1 MFLGI
6 DVGSQSLKAV
16 LLDDALRTVG
26 RGARSYPI
34 AFPQPGWAEQ
44 HPALWEAA
52 LAPAVAE
59 ALAAAGRGPSAVLA
73 IGIAGQLDG
82 SVGVDAHG
90 RALGPCLI
98 WMDRRADATLT
109 PIHERWLPEQ
119 FRRRTGANL
128 DGSHMAPK
136 IRWQLDHQPE
146 ARAAVRFHQP
156 VSYLVERLTGEA
168 VMDHGLASTTL
179 AYDLQAADFADDL
192 LGLFGLERRLL
203 PRLAAS
209 EAVAGR
215 LTATGAALL
224 GLPPGLP
231 VAVGTGDDF
240 ATPLGGGV
248 AEPGI
253 VANVLG
259 TAEVVGALDPRPL
272 IDDGGL
278 VETHR
283 YVGSQLHY
291 IENPGW
297 LSGGAL
303 EWLRALL
310 QLPDFSAFDAAA
322 AAAPAGC
329 DGLTFLPALTGAM
342 TPEWNAAA
350 RGCFYGL
357 TPSHGVAHLAR
368 AALEGTA
375 FGLRDVIDR
384 LQALGVPA
392 ERVRI
397 LGGGARSRL
406 WAQIRA
412 DVSGLPAE
420 RSAVADASAV
430 GAALLAAVAG
440 GAQPDVATAA
450 RRVGAVAETAEPRPE
465 EARVYDDAYARYRRL
480 FSSVKA
486 MFACDAAG
494 GAGGGREIGQST

>member
-16 LLDDALRTVG
+16 LLDGALRTVG

-52 LAPAVAE
+52 LAPATAE
-59 ALAAAGRGPSAVLA
+59 ALTAAGRDPSDVSAV
-73 IGIAGQLDG
+73 GIAGQLDG
-82 SVGVDAHG
+82 SVPVDAAS

-98 WMDRRADATLT
+98 WMDRRADITLT
-109 PIHERWLPEQ
+109 PIRASWPPQQ

-136 IRWQLDHQPE
+136 MRWQIDHWPE
-146 ARAAVRFHQP
+146 ARAAARFHQP
-156 VSYLVERLTGEA
+156 VTYLVERLTGEA

-179 AYDLQAADFADDL
+179 AYDLEAADFADDL
-192 LGLFGLERRLL
+192 LALFGLDRRLL

-215 LTATGAALL
+215 LTTAGAELL
-224 GLPPGLP
+224 GLPTGLP

-240 ATPLGGGV
+240 STPLGGGV
-248 AEPGI
+248 AESGI

-283 YVGSQLHY
+283 FVGSQLHY

-303 EWLRALL
+303 EWLRSLL
-310 QLPDFSAFDAAA
+310 KLPDFAAFDAAA
-322 AAAPAGC
+322 AGAPAGC
-329 DGLTFLPALTGAM
+329 DGLIFLPALTGAM

-384 LQALGVPA
+384 LQAMGVGT

-412 DVSGLPAE
+412 DVTGLPVE

-440 GAQPDVATAA
+440 EAQPDVETAA
-450 RRVGAVAETAEPRPE
+450 GQVGAVAETIEPQPDARPI
-465 EARVYDDAYARYRRL
+465 YDDAYGLYRRL
-480 FSSVKA
+480 FSSVKP
-486 MFACDAAG
+486 MFA
-494 GAGGGREIGQST
+494 

>member
-16 LLDDALRTVG
+16 LLDGALRLAG
-26 RGARSYPI
+26 RGGQSYPI

-44 HPALWEAA
+44 QPQLWEAA
-52 LAPAVAE
+52 LAPAVAD
-59 ALAAAGRGPSAVLA
+59 AVAAAGQAPRDVMA

-82 SVGVDAHG
+82 SVAVDAAG

-98 WMDRRADATLT
+98 WMDRRADAGLAKLR
-109 PIHERWLPEQ
+109 ERVRPEE

-136 IRWQLDHQPE
+136 MRWQLDHGLHAA
-146 ARAAVRFHQP
+146 ARFPQP
-156 VSYLVERLTGEA
+156 VTYLVERLTGEA

-179 AYDLQAADFADDL
+179 AYDLKSGDFGDDL
-192 LGLFGLERRLL
+192 MAMFGLERRLL
-203 PRLAAS
+203 PRLAPS
-209 EAVAGR
+209 ETVAGR
-215 LTATGAALL
+215 LTAAGAALS
-224 GLPPGLP
+224 GLPQGVP

-240 ATPLGGGV
+240 ATPLGGGI

-272 IDDGGL
+272 IDEAGL

-283 YVGSQLHY
+283 YVGSSLHY

-297 LSGGAL
+297 VSGGAL
-303 EWLRALL
+303 AWLRALL
-310 QLPDFSAFDAAA
+310 GIADFTAFDARAA
-322 AAAPAGC
+322 EAPAGS
-329 DGLTFLPALTGAM
+329 DGLLFLPALTGAM
-342 TPEWNAAA
+342 TPEWIAGA

-357 TPSHGVAHLAR
+357 TPAHSAGHLAR

-375 FGLRDVIDR
+375 FGLRDVTER
-384 LQALGVPA
+384 LGSMGVA
-392 ERVRI
+392 ADRVRV

-412 DVSGLPAE
+412 DVTGLPVE
-420 RSAVADASAV
+420 RSAVSDSCAV
-430 GAALLAAVAG
+430 GAAILAAVAAG
-440 GAQPDVATAA
+440 RVPDVALGAA
-450 RRVGAVAETAEPRPE
+450 AAGAVADTVEPQ
-465 EARVYDDAYARYRRL
+465 AATGGVYDEMYGRYRLL
-480 FSSVKA
+480 FDSLKP
-486 MFACDAAG
+486 MFAD
-494 GAGGGREIGQST
+494 

>member
-16 LLDDALRTVG
+16 LLDGALRTVG
-26 RGARSYPI
+26 RGARPYPI

-44 HPALWEAA
+44 QPALWEAA
-52 LAPAVAE
+52 LAPATAE
-59 ALAAAGRGPSAVLA
+59 ALMAAGRNPSDVSA

-82 SVGVDAHG
+82 SIPVDAAG

-109 PIHERWLPEQ
+109 PIRERWPPEQ

-136 IRWQLDHQPE
+136 MRWQLDHWPH
-146 ARAAVRFHQP
+146 AGAAARFHQP
-156 VSYLVERLTGEA
+156 VTYLVERLTGEA
-168 VMDHGLASTTL
+168 VIDHGLASTTL

-215 LTATGAALL
+215 LTAAGAELI
-224 GLPPGLP
+224 GLPAGLT

-240 ATPLGGGV
+240 STPLGGGV

-283 YVGSQLHY
+283 FVGSELHY

-303 EWLRALL
+303 EWLRSLL
-310 QLPDFSAFDAAA
+310 GLPDFTAFDEAAA
-322 AAAPAGC
+322 TVPAGC

-357 TPSHGVAHLAR
+357 TPSHGAAHLAR

-375 FGLRDVIDR
+375 FGLRDVADR
-384 LQALGVPA
+384 LQAMGVRT
-392 ERVRI
+392 ERVRV
-397 LGGGARSRL
+397 LGGGARSRI

-412 DVSGLPAE
+412 DVTGLPVE
-420 RSAVADASAV
+420 RSSIADASAV
-430 GAALLAAVAG
+430 GAALLAAVAS

-450 RRVGAVAETAEPRPE
+450 RRVGAVAETVEPHPAERQ
-465 EARVYDDAYARYRRL
+465 VHDDAYARYRRL
-480 FSSVKA
+480 FSSVKP
-486 MFACDAAG
+486 MFA
-494 GAGGGREIGQST
+494 

>member
-16 LLDDALRTVG
+16 LLDGALRTVG

-34 AFPQPGWAEQ
+34 AYPQPGWAEQ

-52 LAPAVAE
+52 LAPATAE
-59 ALAAAGRGPSAVLA
+59 ALTAAGRDPSDVSAV
-73 IGIAGQLDG
+73 GIAGQLDG
-82 SVGVDAHG
+82 SVPVDAAS

-98 WMDRRADATLT
+98 WMDRRADITLT
-109 PIHERWLPEQ
+109 PIRASWPPQQ

-136 IRWQLDHQPE
+136 MRWQLDHWPQ
-146 ARAAVRFHQP
+146 ARAAARFHQP
-156 VSYLVERLTGEA
+156 VTYLVERLTGEA

-179 AYDLQAADFADDL
+179 AYDLEAADFADDL
-192 LGLFGLERRLL
+192 LTLFGLERRLL

-215 LTATGAALL
+215 LTTAGAELL
-224 GLPPGLP
+224 GLPAGLP

-240 ATPLGGGV
+240 STPLGGGV

-283 YVGSQLHY
+283 FVGSQLHY

-303 EWLRALL
+303 EWLRSLL
-310 QLPDFSAFDAAA
+310 KLPDFTAFDTAAA
-322 AAAPAGC
+322 AAAAGS
-329 DGLTFLPALTGAM
+329 DGLIFLPALTGAM
-342 TPEWNAAA
+342 TPEWNAGA

-368 AALEGTA
+368 AALEGNA
-375 FGLRDVIDR
+375 FGLRDVVER
-384 LQALGVPA
+384 LQGMGVA
-392 ERVRI
+392 TGSVRA

-412 DVSGLPAE
+412 DVTGLPVE
-420 RSAVADASAV
+420 RSGVADASAV
-430 GAALLAAVAG
+430 GAALLAAVASG
-440 GAQPDVATAA
+440 RWSDLATTA
-450 RRVGAVAETAEPRPE
+450 RRVGAVTETAEPQTAVR
-465 EARVYDDAYARYRRL
+465 DAYSEGYARYRQL
-480 FSSVKA
+480 FSSLKP
-486 MFACDAAG
+486 MFA
-494 GAGGGREIGQST
+494 

>member
-16 LLDDALRTVG
+16 LLDDGLRLVG

-44 HPALWEAA
+44 QPDLWEAA
-52 LAPAVAE
+52 LAPAAAE
-59 ALAAAGRGPSAVLA
+59 ALVAAGRGPSDVAAL
-73 IGIAGQLDG
+73 GIAGQLDG
-82 SVGVDAHG
+82 SVPVDAAG

-98 WMDRRADATLT
+98 WMDRRADAGLAALR
-109 PIHERWLPEQ
+109 ERVRPED

-136 IRWQLDHQPE
+136 MRWQLDQGAH
-146 ARAAVRFHQP
+146 RSVAARFHQP

-179 AYDLQAADFADDL
+179 VYDLKTAEFAEDL
-192 LGLFGLERRLL
+192 LALFGLDRRLL
-203 PRLAAS
+203 PRLAPS

-215 LTATGAALL
+215 LTGGGAALI
-224 GLPPGLP
+224 GLPAGLP

-240 ATPLGGGV
+240 STPLGGGV
-248 AEPGI
+248 AEPGM

-272 IDDGGL
+272 IDEAGL

-283 YVGSQLHY
+283 YVGSRLYY

-297 LSGGAL
+297 VSGGAL

-310 QLPDFSAFDAAA
+310 QIKDFAAFDARAA
-322 AAAPAGC
+322 DVTAGG
-329 DGLTFLPALTGAM
+329 DGLIFLPALTGAM

-357 TPSHGVAHLAR
+357 TPSHGAGHLAR

-375 FGLRDVIDR
+375 FGLRDVTER
-384 LQALGVPA
+384 LRAMGVA
-392 ERVRI
+392 AARVRV
-397 LGGGARSRL
+397 LGGGAKSRL

-412 DVSGLPAE
+412 DVTGLPVE
-420 RSAVADASAV
+420 RSAVSDNSAV
-430 GAALLAAVAG
+430 GAAILAAVAAG
-440 GAQPDVATAA
+440 QVGSVAAGAAAAGTVADVI
-450 RRVGAVAETAEPRPE
+450 EPQAQMRGL
-465 EARVYDDAYARYRRL
+465 YDEMHGRYRLL
-480 FSSVKA
+480 FESLKP
-486 MFACDAAG
+486 MFEEPAAG
-494 GAGGGREIGQST
+494 

>member
-16 LLDDALRTVG
+16 LLDGALRLIG
-26 RGARSYPI
+26 RGARGYPI

-44 HPALWEAA
+44 QPALWEAA
-52 LAPAVAE
+52 LGPAVAD
-59 ALAAAGRGPSAVLA
+59 AVAAAGQAPRDVTA

-82 SVGVDAHG
+82 SVAVDAAG

-98 WMDRRADATLT
+98 WMDRRADAGLASLR
-109 PIHERWLPEQ
+109 ERGRPEE

-136 IRWQLDHQPE
+136 MRWQLDHGLT
-146 ARAAVRFHQP
+146 AVARFHQP
-156 VSYLVERLTGEA
+156 VTYLVERLTGEA

-179 AYDLQAADFADDL
+179 AYDLKSGDFADDL
-192 LGLFGLERRLL
+192 LALFGLERRLL
-203 PRLAAS
+203 PRLAPS
-209 EAVAGR
+209 ETVAGR
-215 LTATGAALL
+215 LTDAGAALI
-224 GLPPGLP
+224 GLPEGVP

-240 ATPLGGGV
+240 ATPLGGGI

-259 TAEVVGALDPRPL
+259 TAEVVGALDPRSL
-272 IDDGGL
+272 IDESGL

-283 YVGSQLHY
+283 YVGSRLHY

-297 LSGGAL
+297 VCGGAL

-310 QLPDFSAFDAAA
+310 GIGDFTAFDARASEV
-322 AAAPAGC
+322 PAGSE
-329 DGLTFLPALTGAM
+329 GLLFLPALTGAM
-342 TPEWNAAA
+342 TPEWIAGA

-357 TPSHGVAHLAR
+357 TPSHGPGHLAR

-375 FGLRDVIDR
+375 CGLRDVAER
-384 LQALGVPA
+384 LHGMGVAA
-392 ERVRI
+392 ERVRV

-412 DVSGLPAE
+412 DITGMSVE
-420 RSAVADASAV
+420 RSAVSDSCAV
-430 GAALLAAVAG
+430 GAAILAAVAAG
-440 GAQPDVATAA
+440 RVPDVAAGAA
-450 RRVGAVAETAEPRPE
+450 AAGAVADTVEPQAALRGG
-465 EARVYDDAYARYRRL
+465 YDEMYGRYRLL
-480 FSSVKA
+480 FDSLKP
-486 MFACDAAG
+486 MFAD
-494 GAGGGREIGQST
+494 

>member
-16 LLDDALRTVG
+16 LLDSALQLVG

-44 HPALWEAA
+44 EPALWEAA

-59 ALAAAGRGPSAVLA
+59 ALAAAGRGPRDVAA

-82 SVGVDAHG
+82 SVPVDAAG
-90 RALGPCLI
+90 RAVGPCLI
-98 WMDRRADATLT
+98 WMDRRADGGLAALR
-109 PIHERWLPEQ
+109 ERVRPEE

-136 IRWQLDHQPE
+136 MRWQLDH
-146 ARAAVRFHQP
+146 AAQAGAARFHQP

-179 AYDLQAADFADDL
+179 VYDLKAADFADDL

-203 PRLAAS
+203 PRLAPS

-215 LTATGAALL
+215 LTAAGAALS
-224 GLPPGLP
+224 GLPVGLP

-240 ATPLGGGV
+240 STPLGGGV

-272 IDDGGL
+272 IDEAGL

-283 YVGSQLHY
+283 YVGSRLHY

-297 LSGGAL
+297 VSGGAL

-310 QLPDFSAFDAAA
+310 GIADFTTFDLLAADAAA
-322 AAAPAGC
+322 GS
-329 DGLTFLPALTGAM
+329 DGLLFLPALTGAM
-342 TPEWNAAA
+342 TPEWIAGA

-357 TPSHGVAHLAR
+357 TPSHGAGHLAR

-375 FGLRDVIDR
+375 FGLRDV
-384 LQALGVPA
+384 A
-392 ERVRI
+392 ERLRQMGVAAGRVRV
-397 LGGGARSRL
+397 LGGGAKSRL
-406 WAQIRA
+406 WAQVRA
-412 DVSGLPAE
+412 DITGLPVE
-420 RSAVADASAV
+420 RSAVSDSSAV
-430 GAALLAAVAG
+430 GAAILAAVAAG
-440 GAQPDVATAA
+440 RVRDVAAGAATA
-450 RRVGAVAETAEPRPE
+450 GAVADVIEPQ
-465 EARVYDDAYARYRRL
+465 AALHDIYDDMYGRYRRL
-480 FSSVKA
+480 FDSLKP
-486 MFACDAAG
+486 MFAG
-494 GAGGGREIGQST
+494 

>member
-16 LLDDALRTVG
+16 LLDSALRPVG

-44 HPALWEAA
+44 EPGLWEGA

-59 ALAAAGRGPSAVLA
+59 ALAAAGRGPRDVVA
-73 IGIAGQLDG
+73 IGVAGQLDG
-82 SVGVDAHG
+82 SVPVDAAG
-90 RALGPCLI
+90 RAVGPCLI
-98 WMDRRADATLT
+98 WMDRRADAGLAALR
-109 PIHERWLPEQ
+109 ERVRPEA

-136 IRWQLDHQPE
+136 MRWQLDHGAQ
-146 ARAAVRFHQP
+146 AGAAARFHQP
-156 VSYLVERLTGEA
+156 VSYLVESLTGEA

-179 AYDLQAADFADDL
+179 VYDLKAADFADDL

-203 PRLAAS
+203 PRLAPS

-215 LTATGAALL
+215 LTAAGAALS
-224 GLPPGLP
+224 GLPVGLP

-240 ATPLGGGV
+240 STPLGGGV

-272 IDDGGL
+272 IDEAGL

-283 YVGSQLHY
+283 YVGSRLHY

-297 LSGGAL
+297 VSGGAL

-310 QLPDFSAFDAAA
+310 GIADFTTFDLLAADAAA
-322 AAAPAGC
+322 GS
-329 DGLTFLPALTGAM
+329 DGLLFLPALTGAM
-342 TPEWNAAA
+342 TPEWIADA

-357 TPSHGVAHLAR
+357 TPSHGAGHLTR

-375 FGLRDVIDR
+375 FGLRDV
-384 LQALGVPA
+384 A
-392 ERVRI
+392 ERLRQMGVAAGRVRV

-412 DVSGLPAE
+412 DVTGLPVE
-420 RSAVADASAV
+420 RSAVSDSSAV
-430 GAALLAAVAG
+430 GAAILAAVAAG
-440 GAQPDVATAA
+440 QVRDVAAGAA
-450 RRVGAVAETAEPRPE
+450 AAGAVADVIEPQV
-465 EARVYDDAYARYRRL
+465 ALHGIYDDMYGRYRRL
-480 FSSVKA
+480 FDSLKP
-486 MFACDAAG
+486 MFAG
-494 GAGGGREIGQST
+494 